1 MKRLFPCLSFQPRCV
16 FAAVSSLSLLTPAWG
31 AGLTGSET
39 DPIGLATDSV
49 TLEGGAAPGVW
60 IQSGSHTIDALSDSG
75 TLSVSGSPGISV
87 TGDGSLLMVN
97 SAGSLSLSGTSAA
110 LSVSALGA
118 SVFVNDQ
125 ESASTV
131 SVTGNIDVTGSQSI
145 AYLTLTGRSP
155 ILRGNAAARGGG
167 SVYLISTPDTDSK
180 STVRGGLSAI
190 GADSILDLSG
200 SGRTA
205 FEGALTA
212 ADGGKVHIAAGDT
225 SSFTVTSGL
234 ATGTGSEIE
243 SDARGTTELSGNLRA
258 ELGAAASENLYESSA
273 GTDAL
278 SASGTGSVIRLGI
291 SGKAGF
297 TGTVTAESGADAE
310 VTLTDTGVIEGTGT
324 GSSLVFQSTGAGST
338 LDLDIGTGT
347 AATGDLK
354 VSDGAEAALRIS
366 GTWNGAALLDSGT
379 SKVSLSG
386 GLWTL
391 TGDSAVSTLVANNSR
406 IAFPAAGSGAFQG
419 TTLTVA
425 GDYLA
430 SNTSLS
436 MTTVLG
442 GDDSPTDRLVVNGNT
457 AGDTSITVTNAG
469 GAGGLTVEGI
479 ELVTVKGKSD
489 GVFTLANRVAAGA
502 YDYSLVTK
510 NGNWYL
516 VSAADGTVPQ
526 TDPTPAEPEK
536 TPGTPSVEK
545 VIIPTPAPANAS
557 GDESGDEKTLDP
569 DTTPSPDPAPGND
582 PAPTEVT
589 PSPAPEITRHAV
601 RPEMASYAANLYAA
615 NTLFLHRL
623 TDRIGVRGA
632 GDRGVSASGPGFWL
646 RTAGSHTRFGMADG
660 ELTTRSNSGVVQFGG
675 DIAAKPVSENSIFR
689 VGLIAGAARERS
701 RTGSN
706 ATRYRAKGTVTGAA
720 AGLYASLLPRNAGG
734 LGPCADAWL
743 QYQRFS
749 ASVSGSDL
757 PKETYHARGLTG
769 SVEIGYGWSLGAWTS
784 DTGVTHQTIGKL
796 ELQAIR
802 MGVRAGTHRDSVG
815 TGIES
820 TGSGNLRIRV
830 TAVLSHRMNQEDS
843 GLSLTPY
850 ASLSWIHDTKTFGAG
865 MDGVRDVISGNRN
878 LAELRGGIEGE
889 VSKSVTLWGHAAYR
903 AGRSDFRSIGAQLG
917 LRVKF

>member
-16 FAAVSSLSLLTPAWG
+16 FAAVSSLSLLTPAWS

-180 STVRGGLSAI
+180 STVSGGLSAI

-273 GTDAL
+273 GTGAL

-489 GVFTLANRVAAGA
+489 GVFTLAKRVAAGA

>member
-155 ILRGNAAARGGG
+155 ILRGNAAAQGGG

-180 STVRGGLSAI
+180 STVSGGLSAI

-273 GTDAL
+273 GTGAL

>member
-180 STVRGGLSAI
+180 STVSGGLSAI

-273 GTDAL
+273 GTGAL

-903 AGRSDFRSIGAQLG
+903 
-917 LRVKF
+917 

>member
-180 STVRGGLSAI
+180 STVSGGLSAI

-273 GTDAL
+273 GTGAL

-623 TDRIGVRGA
+623 PDRIGVRGA

>member
-167 SVYLISTPDTDSK
+167 SVFLISTPDTDSK
-180 STVRGGLSAI
+180 STVSGGLSAI

>member
-180 STVRGGLSAI
+180 STVSGGLSAI

-273 GTDAL
+273 GTGAL

-569 DTTPSPDPAPGND
+569 DTTSSPDPAPGND

>member
-180 STVRGGLSAI
+180 STVSGGLSAI

-273 GTDAL
+273 GTGAL

-457 AGDTSITVTNAG
+457 AGDTSITVTNAC

>member
-16 FAAVSSLSLLTPAWG
+16 FAVVSSLSLLTPAWG

-180 STVRGGLSAI
+180 STVSGGLSAI

-273 GTDAL
+273 GTGAL

>member
-1 MKRLFPCLSFQPRCV
+1 
-16 FAAVSSLSLLTPAWG
+16 
-31 AGLTGSET
+31 
-39 DPIGLATDSV
+39 
-49 TLEGGAAPGVW
+49 
-60 IQSGSHTIDALSDSG
+60 
-75 TLSVSGSPGISV
+75 
-87 TGDGSLLMVN
+87 
-97 SAGSLSLSGTSAA
+97 
-110 LSVSALGA
+110 
-118 SVFVNDQ
+118 
-125 ESASTV
+125 
-131 SVTGNIDVTGSQSI
+131 
-145 AYLTLTGRSP
+145 
-155 ILRGNAAARGGG
+155 
-167 SVYLISTPDTDSK
+167 
-180 STVRGGLSAI
+180 
-190 GADSILDLSG
+190 
-200 SGRTA
+200 
-205 FEGALTA
+205 
-212 ADGGKVHIAAGDT
+212 
-225 SSFTVTSGL
+225 
-234 ATGTGSEIE
+234 
-243 SDARGTTELSGNLRA
+243 
-258 ELGAAASENLYESSA
+258 
-273 GTDAL
+273 
-278 SASGTGSVIRLGI
+278 
-291 SGKAGF
+291 
-297 TGTVTAESGADAE
+297 
-310 VTLTDTGVIEGTGT
+310 
-324 GSSLVFQSTGAGST
+324 
-338 LDLDIGTGT
+338 
-347 AATGDLK
+347 
-354 VSDGAEAALRIS
+354 
-366 GTWNGAALLDSGT
+366 
-379 SKVSLSG
+379 
-386 GLWTL
+386 
-391 TGDSAVSTLVANNSR
+391 
-406 IAFPAAGSGAFQG
+406 
-419 TTLTVA
+419 
-425 GDYLA
+425 
-430 SNTSLS
+430 
-436 MTTVLG
+436 
-442 GDDSPTDRLVVNGNT
+442 
-457 AGDTSITVTNAG
+457 
-469 GAGGLTVEGI
+469 
-479 ELVTVKGKSD
+479 
-489 GVFTLANRVAAGA
+489 
-502 YDYSLVTK
+502 
-510 NGNWYL
+510 
-516 VSAADGTVPQ
+516 
-526 TDPTPAEPEK
+526 
-536 TPGTPSVEK
+536 
-545 VIIPTPAPANAS
+545 
-557 GDESGDEKTLDP
+557 
-569 DTTPSPDPAPGND
+569 
-582 PAPTEVT
+582 
-589 PSPAPEITRHAV
+589 
-601 RPEMASYAANLYAA
+601 MASYAANLYAA

>member
-180 STVRGGLSAI
+180 STVSGGLSAI

-273 GTDAL
+273 GTGAL

-338 LDLDIGTGT
+338 LDLDIGTDT

>member
-180 STVRGGLSAI
+180 STVSGGLSAI

-273 GTDAL
+273 GTGAL

-784 DTGVTHQTIGKL
+784 DSGVTHQTIGKL

>member
-180 STVRGGLSAI
+180 STVSGGLSAI

-273 GTDAL
+273 GTGAL

-582 PAPTEVT
+582 TAPTEVT

>member
-180 STVRGGLSAI
+180 STVSGGLSAI

-273 GTDAL
+273 GTGAL

-442 GDDSPTDRLVVNGNT
+442 GDDSPTDRLVVNGST
-457 AGDTSITVTNAG
+457 VGDTSITVTNAG

-502 YDYSLVTK
+502 YDYSLVTN

>member
-180 STVRGGLSAI
+180 STVSGGLSAI

-273 GTDAL
+273 GTGAL

>member
-87 TGDGSLLMVN
+87 TGDGSLPMVN

-180 STVRGGLSAI
+180 STVSGGLSAI

-273 GTDAL
+273 GTGAL

>member
-180 STVRGGLSAI
+180 STVSGGLSAI

-273 GTDAL
+273 GTGAL

-820 TGSGNLRIRV
+820 TGSGNLRIQV

>member
-180 STVRGGLSAI
+180 STVSGGLSAI

-273 GTDAL
+273 GTGAL

-338 LDLDIGTGT
+338 LDLDIGTDT

-757 PKETYHARGLTG
+757 PKETYHARGLSG

>member
-1 MKRLFPCLSFQPRCV
+1 MKRLFHCLTFQPRCV
-16 FAAVSSLSLLTPAWG
+16 FAAVSSLSLLIPAWG
-31 AGLTGSET
+31 AGLTGTET
-39 DPIGLATDSV
+39 DPIGLASDSV

-87 TGDGSLLMVN
+87 TGDGALLMVN

-125 ESASTV
+125 SAAASV
-131 SVTGNIDVTGSQSI
+131 SISGGIDVTGSQSI

-155 ILRGNAAARGGG
+155 TFQGDAAARGGG

-180 STVRGGLSAI
+180 STVSGGLSAI

-212 ADGGKVHIAAGDT
+212 ADGGKVHIAAGNT

-234 ATGTGSEIE
+234 ATGTGSVIE
-243 SDARGTTELSGNLRA
+243 SEARGTAELSGNLRG
-258 ELGAAASENLYESSA
+258 ELGASASENLYESAA
-273 GTDAL
+273 GTGAL

-291 SGKAGF
+291 TGKAAF
-297 TGTVTAESGADAE
+297 TGTVTAESGGAAE
-310 VTLTDTGVIEGTGT
+310 VTLTDTGVIEGSGT

-354 VSDGAEAALRIS
+354 VSDGAAAALRIS
-366 GTWNGAALLDSGT
+366 GAWVGAALLDSGT

-386 GLWTL
+386 GLWQM
-391 TGDSAVSTLVANNSR
+391 TGDSAVTTLVANKSR
-406 IAFPAAGSGAFQG
+406 IAFPEAGSGAFQG
-419 TTLTVA
+419 TTLTVI

-430 SNTSLS
+430 SNASLA

-442 GDDSPTDRLVVNGNT
+442 EDDSPTDRLVVNGST

-479 ELVTVKGKSD
+479 ELITVKGKSD

-516 VSAADGTVPQ
+516 VSTAAGTVPQ

-536 TPGTPSVEK
+536 TPGTPSGEN

-557 GDESGDEKTLDP
+557 GEKSGDEKTLDP
-569 DTTPSPDPAPGND
+569 DTTPTPGPAPESDPAPAD
-582 PAPTEVT
+582 VTPAP
-589 PSPAPEITRHAV
+589 APDITRHAV
-601 RPEMASYAANLYAA
+601 RPEMASYMSNLFAA
-615 NTLFLHRL
+615 NTLFIHRL
-623 TDRIGVRGA
+623 SDRTGVRGA

-660 ELTTRSNSGVVQFGG
+660 ELTTRSNAGVVQLGG
-675 DIAAKPVSENSIFR
+675 DVAAHPVGENSIFR

-706 ATRYRAKGTVTGAA
+706 VTRYRSKGIVTGAA

-734 LGPCADAWL
+734 LGPYADAWI
-743 QYQRFS
+743 QYQRFL
-749 ASVSGSDL
+749 ASVSGSEL
-757 PKETYHARGLTG
+757 PKETYHARGLSG

-784 DTGVTHQTIGKL
+784 DTGVSHQTVGKL

-820 TGSGNLRIRV
+820 TGSGNLRTRV
-830 TAVLSHRMNQEDS
+830 TAVLSHRMHQEES

-850 ASLSWIHDTKTFGAG
+850 ASISWIHDTKPFGAV
-865 MDGVRDVISGNRN
+865 MDGVKDTIAGSRN
-878 LAELRGGIEGE
+878 LAEVRGGIEGE
-889 VSKSVTLWGHAAYR
+889 LSKTVTLWGHAAYR
-903 AGRSDFRSIGAQLG
+903 EGRSSFRAIEAQLG
-917 LRVKF
+917 VRMRF

>member
-180 STVRGGLSAI
+180 STVSGGLSAI

-273 GTDAL
+273 GTGAL

-425 GDYLA
+425 GDYFA

>member
-180 STVRGGLSAI
+180 STVSGGLSAI

-273 GTDAL
+273 GTGAL

-442 GDDSPTDRLVVNGNT
+442 GDDSPTDRLVMNGNT

>member
-180 STVRGGLSAI
+180 STVSGGLSAI

-273 GTDAL
+273 GTGAL

-324 GSSLVFQSTGAGST
+324 GSSFVFQSTGAGST

>member
-180 STVRGGLSAI
+180 STVSGGLSAI

-273 GTDAL
+273 GTGAL

-366 GTWNGAALLDSGT
+366 GTWIGAALLDTGT
-379 SKVSLSG
+379 AKVSLSG
-386 GLWTL
+386 GLWQM

-406 IAFPAAGSGAFQG
+406 FAFPAAGSGAFQG

-820 TGSGNLRIRV
+820 TGSGDLRIRV

>member
-180 STVRGGLSAI
+180 STVSGGLSAI

-273 GTDAL
+273 GTGAL

-660 ELTTRSNSGVVQFGG
+660 ELTTRLNAGVVQLGG
-675 DIAAKPVSENSIFR
+675 DVAAHPIGENSIFR
-689 VGLIAGAARERS
+689 VGLIAGAAKESS